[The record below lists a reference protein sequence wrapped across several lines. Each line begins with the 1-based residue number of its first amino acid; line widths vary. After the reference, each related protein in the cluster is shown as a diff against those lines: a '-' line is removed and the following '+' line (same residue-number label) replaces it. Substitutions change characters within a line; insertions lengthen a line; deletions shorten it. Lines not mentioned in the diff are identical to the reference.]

1 MRSDATIKHLGKVA
15 RVMRTVD
22 KDIAR
27 AYRAQVKQEVLEP
40 VVAKIKAADGPA
52 PQTRIAKRSVRPLIA
67 DKPLIRGG
75 GGRGLP
81 AVLFGGS
88 EFGSY
93 GTRRTTY
100 FGRGPNWRGTVT
112 RRTTRQ
118 FKAPFKRTGYFFFPT
133 ILRERDNVV
142 RNVQQIAYDAVKGL
156 GDR

>member
-1 MRSDATIKHLGKVA
+1 
-15 RVMRTVD
+15 MRTAD
-22 KDIAR
+22 KDVAR
-27 AYRAQVKQEVLEP
+27 AYRARVKQEVLVP
-40 VVAKIKAADGPA
+40 VVVEIKKADAPA
-52 PQTRIAKRSVRPLIA
+52 PQSRIAKRSVRALIA

-81 AVLFGGS
+81 AVLFGGA
-88 EFGSY
+88 EFGTY
-93 GTRRTTY
+93 GTRRTRY
-100 FGRGPNWRGTVT
+100 LGQGPNWNKVVS

-142 RNVQQIAYDAVKGL
+142 RNVQEIAFDAVKNL